1 MAANLPPIPNNPIT
15 DTFVWRDWFF
25 KVSQLLVQQASIA
38 WSSIDF
44 TGSNLLD
51 IKTRQH
57 NALQAIQG
65 GNAGQ
70 YYHLT
75 AAEHAAVAALPSVPF
90 STSVG
95 GTGTA
100 GTLTGYVYG
109 HGTSPMTASTT
120 IPMADVVT
128 GYGSFQNNADQ
139 TFSTANTATQL
150 VVNTT
155 DFIKGMTRSGST
167 ITDITPGIYN
177 LQYSLQM
184 VNTSTSIHEI
194 EVWLRKNGSDLA
206 GTATKFSITSSH
218 GGTDGYSAPTCN
230 FFLQLAV
237 TDTVELWCSVSNTA
251 LYIEAYTAQT
261 TPFARP
267 SIPSTVFTLS
277 QVA

>member
-1 MAANLPPIPNNPIT
+1 MAVQLPPIPNNPIT

-51 IKTRQH
+51 IQTRQH
-57 NALQAIQG
+57 NALQAVQG
-65 GNAGQ
+65 GLSGQ

-75 AAEHAAVAALPSVPF
+75 AAEHAAVVSLPTFP
-90 STSVG
+90 
-95 GTGTA
+95 
-100 GTLTGYVYG
+100 
-109 HGTSPMTASTT
+109 
-120 IPMADVVT
+120 IPMSDVVT
-128 GYGSFQNNADQ
+128 GYGSFQNTANQ
-139 TFSTANTATQL
+139 TFSAANTPTQL

-184 VNTSTSIHEI
+184 ANTDTSIHEI
-194 EVWLRKNGSDLA
+194 EIWLRKNGSDLA
-206 GTATKFSITSSH
+206 GTATKFSVTSSH
-218 GGTDGYSAPTCN
+218 GGTDGYMAPACN
-230 FFLQLAV
+230 FFLQLST
-237 TDTVELWCSVSNTA
+237 TDTVELWASVSNTA
-251 LYIEAYTAQT
+251 LFVEAYAAQT
-261 TPFARP
+261 TPYTRP